1 MMGRYKPRETL
12 VEEPSPR
19 KGILGMPKLLAPE
32 TESGVITRAIFEHAT
47 RISRVEKLEDLIRL
61 NADFARDL
69 AGADRCSLWLTDEK
83 AGEIWTMVAHGVETI
98 RIPYG
103 QGLVGACIRD
113 DQIMLVN
120 DTANEPRLLR
130 RIDQNSGY
138 TTNQVLCVPL
148 RSENRVIGALQL
160 LNKPD
165 GFTEADA
172 GLLGLLAH
180 FAASAIEAERL
191 RRDAEGARLM
201 RHELNLARDVQFRLL
216 PRNPEGVRGI
226 ESAGFCRA
234 ARSVGG
240 DFYDLLP
247 LRDGRFAV
255 TLGDVSGKGMPAAV
269 MMASIQMLLRSHL
282 QQSPDDLAT
291 MLTDINRT
299 VYASSTAERYS
310 TLFCGVISDDRTTLT
325 YLNAGHIP
333 PMLLRA
339 NGVLERL
346 PGDGLPVGLLPEAEY
361 QQQVVPLHEGDLLV
375 VVSDGIVESC
385 CAEGVFWEEQSVE
398 DAVRLDGGIPIS
410 QIPEAL
416 FRRADDFAA
425 GAEQY
430 DDMTVVAARMLTS

>member
-1 MMGRYKPRETL
+1 
-12 VEEPSPR
+12 
-19 KGILGMPKLLAPE
+19 MPKVLEHNSEA
-32 TESGVITRAIFEHAT
+32 GIITRAIFEHAT

-83 AGEIWTMVAHGVETI
+83 TGEIWTMVAHGVETI
-98 RIPYG
+98 RIPIG

-113 DQIMLVN
+113 DQILLVN
-120 DTANEPRLLR
+120 DAANEPRLLR
-130 RIDQNSGY
+130 RIDQSSGY
-138 TTNQVLCVPL
+138 RTEQVLCVPL
-148 RSENRVIGALQL
+148 RSEGRVIGALQL
-160 LNKPD
+160 LNKPE
-165 GFTEADA
+165 GFTDADA
-172 GLLGLLAH
+172 GLLGLLGH
-180 FAASAIEAERL
+180 FAAGAIESERL

-201 RHELNLARDVQFRLL
+201 RHELSLARDVQSRLL
-216 PRNPEGVRGI
+216 PRDPEGVRGI
-226 ESAGFCRA
+226 ECSGFCRA

-240 DFYDLLP
+240 DYYDLLP
-247 LRDGRFAV
+247 LRDGRFAL

-282 QQSPDDLAT
+282 QQGPDDLAT

-310 TLFCGVISDDRTTLT
+310 TLFCGVISEDRKTLT

-333 PMLLRA
+333 PILLHA

-361 QQQVVPLHEGDLLV
+361 QQQVVTLLEGDLLV

-398 DAVRLDGGIPIS
+398 DAVRLDGSIPIG
-410 QIPEAL
+410 QLPESL
-416 FRRADDFAA
+416 FRRADEFAA

-430 DDMTVVAARMLTS
+430 DDMTVVAARLLSN